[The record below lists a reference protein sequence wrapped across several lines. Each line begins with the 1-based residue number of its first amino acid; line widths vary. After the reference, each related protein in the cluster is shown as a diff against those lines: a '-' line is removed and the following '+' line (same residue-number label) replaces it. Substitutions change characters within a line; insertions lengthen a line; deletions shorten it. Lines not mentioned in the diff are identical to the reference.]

1 MPDYIKMYVLL
12 FNAITDA
19 LNLFDCSPEEA
30 KSMLISAQQKT
41 EEMYIEESDE
51 NKKSPD

>member
-1 MPDYIKMYVLL
+1 MPDYMKMYALL
-12 FNAITDA
+12 FNTITDA

-41 EEMYIEESDE
+41 EEMYIETYGE
-51 NKKSPD
+51 NKKAPD